1 MPARGFT
8 LLEVM
13 VVLFIIGIM
22 ASAVSLTL
30 APNTQRLADD
40 ESVRFARVLEQA
52 VDADEMGDTLGLV
65 WRADGYGFRRQDA
78 SGRWQPAGEAFF
90 ADRNWPDAVRADALP
105 GVIPLWQDGRSV
117 VLRLTLRA
125 DARVRVLR
133 LTPLG
138 RVEREGT

>member
-1 MPARGFT
+1 
-8 LLEVM
+8 M

-22 ASAVSLTL
+22 ASVVSLSL

-40 ESVRFARVLEQA
+40 ESERFARVLEQA

-65 WRADGYGFRRQDA
+65 WTAGGYGFRRQDA
-78 SGRWQPAGEAFF
+78 HGRWQPTGEPFF
-90 ADRNWPDAVRADALP
+90 ADRDWPQAVRAEPLP
-105 GVIPLWQDGRSV
+105 GVSPLWLEGRSV
-117 VLRLTLRA
+117 ALRLTLHAGDRM
-125 DARVRVLR
+125 RVLR